1 MGVRCPKCGLT
12 QVLREACK
20 KCGTPLPGSS
30 AVAAASA
37 QPIAPAPRPVSAAPR
52 APSTAHAAAPAVAPE
67 DIDPAFDRDRF
78 LLRQKVMTIH
88 EKYTV
93 WDDQGQAIVFVERPG
108 HHLKQLAA
116 MFAGLG
122 AGALAFGVFIAPA
135 IYFDQALLAIPAIIA
150 GLAALIVVA
159 FRLAPYRHI
168 DFYRDESK
176 AEKLLQVQQ
185 EQKATI
191 FTQYYT
197 IVDGEGRTLGR
208 LSKNP
213 LTDIIRK
220 KWVYTDASGRP
231 VCLAMEDSLLN
242 AIFRRWIAQL
252 FPMNFILVRA
262 EGGGMLGSFNRKFTL
277 LDRYVL
283 DMTPDHTRWLDRRVA
298 LAIGVMLD
306 TAERR

>member
-12 QVLREACK
+12 QVLRDTCK
-20 KCGTPLPGSS
+20 KCGTPLPGAG

-37 QPIAPAPRPVSAAPR
+37 QPIAAAAPRPVAAP
-52 APSTAHAAAPAVAPE
+52 APVRPAAAPDAV
-67 DIDPAFDRDRF
+67 DPVFDRDRF
-78 LLRQKVMTIH
+78 LLRQKVLTIH

-93 WDDQGQAIVFVERPG
+93 WDDQGQAIIFVERPG
-108 HHLKQLAA
+108 HHLKQMVALL
-116 MFAGLG
+116 AGLG
-122 AGALAFGVFIAPA
+122 AGAVAFAVFVAPGV
-135 IYFDQALLAIPAIIA
+135 YFDQPLFFLPAIVA
-150 GLAALIVVA
+150 GVAALATVA
-159 FRLAPYRHI
+159 FRLAPFRHI

-185 EQKATI
+185 EQKATL
-191 FTQYYT
+191 FTQYFT
-197 IVDGEGRTLGR
+197 IVDGSGHKLGR

-213 LTDIIRK
+213 LTDLIRK
-220 KWVYTDASGRP
+220 KWVFSDPSGQP

-242 AIFRRWIAQL
+242 AIFRKWVAQL

-262 EGGGMLGSFNRKFTL
+262 DNEAMLGSFNRKFTL

-283 DMTPDHTRWLDRRVA
+283 DLTPDRTRWLDRRVA

-306 TAERR
+306 TGERR

>member
-12 QVLREACK
+12 QVLRETCK
-20 KCGTPLPGSS
+20 KCGAPLPGAS
-30 AVAAASA
+30 AVTAASA
-37 QPIAPAPRPVSAAPR
+37 RPIAPSPRPVAA
-52 APSTAHAAAPAVAPE
+52 AAAPARAAAVAPAAAA
-67 DIDPAFDRDRF
+67 DAAFDRDRF

-93 WDDQGQAIVFVERPG
+93 WDEEGQAIIFVERPG
-108 HHLKQLAA
+108 HHLKQLVA

-122 AGALAFGVFIAPA
+122 AGALAFAIVIAPG
-135 IYFDQALLAIPAIIA
+135 IYFDQWVFVVPAAMA
-150 GLAALIVVA
+150 GLAALITVA

-176 AEKLLQVQQ
+176 VEKLLQVQQ
-185 EQKATI
+185 DQKATI
-191 FTQYYT
+191 FTQYFT
-197 IVDGEGRTLGR
+197 IVDGDGRTLGR

-220 KWVYTDASGRP
+220 KWVFSDASGHP
-231 VCLAMEDSLLN
+231 MCIAMEDSLLK
-242 AIFRRWIAQL
+242 AIFRRWVAQL
-252 FPMNFILVRA
+252 FPVNFILVRA

>member
-1 MGVRCPKCGLT
+1 VRCPRCGLT
-12 QVLREACK
+12 QVLRETCK
-20 KCGTPLPGSS
+20 KCGTPLPGAS
-30 AVAAASA
+30 AVAAA
-37 QPIAPAPRPVSAAPR
+37 PPAPTPARAAVPVASDN
-52 APSTAHAAAPAVAPE
+52 V
-67 DIDPAFDRDRF
+67 DPAFDRDRF

-93 WDDQGQAIVFVERPG
+93 WDEEGQAIVFVERPG
-108 HHLKQLAA
+108 HHLKQLVA

-122 AGALAFGVFIAPA
+122 AGALAFGVFIAPG
-135 IYFDQALLAIPAIIA
+135 IYFDQWVFIIPAAMA
-150 GLAALIVVA
+150 GLAALITVA

-185 EQKATI
+185 DQKATI
-191 FTQYYT
+191 FTQYFT
-197 IVDGEGRTLGR
+197 IVDGEGRKLGR

-220 KWVYTDASGRP
+220 KWIFSDASGYP
-231 VCLAMEDSLLN
+231 VCIAMEDSLLH
-242 AIFRRWIAQL
+242 AIFRRWVAQL

-262 EGGGMLGSFNRKFTL
+262 EGGGRLGSFNRKFTL

-283 DMTPDHTRWLDRRVA
+283 DMTPDQTRWLDRRVA